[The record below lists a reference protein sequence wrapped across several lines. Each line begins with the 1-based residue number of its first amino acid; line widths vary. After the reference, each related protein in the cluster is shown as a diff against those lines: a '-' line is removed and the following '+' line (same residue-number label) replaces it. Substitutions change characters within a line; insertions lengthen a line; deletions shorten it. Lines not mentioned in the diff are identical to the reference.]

1 MTYIYK
7 YIYIYIYKN
16 TNISYFAYSK
26 PALLKG
32 VYALGFNAPSRI
44 QETALP
50 TLLADP
56 PQNMIAQSQSGTGKT
71 AAFVLAM
78 LSRVDVMKEYPQVL
92 CLSPTYELAI
102 QTGEV
107 AAKMSRFCPEIKIKY
122 AVRGEEISRGSKIS
136 EHIII
141 GTPGKVLDW
150 GQKFKFFDLSKI
162 SVFVLDEAD
171 VMIAT
176 QGHQDQC
183 IRIHKLLPRLCQMM
197 FFSATYEP
205 EVMNFAEIIV
215 SNPLIIRLL
224 REEESLDNI
233 KQYYIR
239 CKNVDEKYTAITN
252 IYGVITIGQAI
263 IFCHTKKTASWLA
276 GQMTK
281 DGHAV
286 AILSGDL
293 TVEQRISVLDRFRAG
308 LEKVLITTNVLA
320 RVLNLNKIKVT
331 CEINFNWS
339 NVTPYENK
347 IQQIDRVAFL
357 LSPKPG
363 ALTAATCSPIFKRL
377 TTRVDKASPS
387 TSSAIMT
394 RGLRCEFANSK
405 AEKER
410 VLELDFGSFTGVDKV
425 WRNVTSVKLHS
436 LYDLKFV
443 DERFAIFH
451 SDHTFLPDLL
461 HSVRDQVTDGF
472 VTVSGYRC
480 HLSDFFG
487 CCDRFAQNFQFIFDF
502 IYC

>member
-1 MTYIYK
+1 MASTKVDWGQCADEQDKLASKVTSLNLDKPNSTSIPTPTVK
-7 YIYIYIYKN
+7 DGDSKSDDD
-16 TNISYFAYSK
+16 TSEEQISPAEKSLLQKIIRKGLVETTKAIEIQRQDPNSPLHSIKTFEALHLK
-26 PALLKG
+26 PALLRG

-78 LSRVDVMKEYPQVL
+78 LSRVDVVKNYPQVL

-122 AVRGEEISRGSKIS
+122 AVRGEEISRGSKIR

-183 IRIHKLLPRLCQMM
+183 IRIHKLLPRTCQMM

-276 GQMTK
+276 GKMTK

-320 RVLNLNKIKVT
+320 RGKYKGG
-331 CEINFNWS
+331 
-339 NVTPYENK
+339 
-347 IQQIDRVAFL
+347 IDV
-357 LSPKPG
+357 
-363 ALTAATCSPIFKRL
+363 
-377 TTRVDKASPS
+377 
-387 TSSAIMT
+387 
-394 RGLRCEFANSK
+394 E
-405 AEKER
+405 
-410 VLELDFGSFTGVDKV
+410 
-425 WRNVTSVKLHS
+425 
-436 LYDLKFV
+436 
-443 DERFAIFH
+443 
-451 SDHTFLPDLL
+451 
-461 HSVRDQVTDGF
+461 QVTIVVNFDLPMDQNRQADCETYLHRIGRTGRF
-472 VTVSGYRC
+472 GKSGIAIN
-480 HLSDFFG
+480 LIDSDYAMELCRTIEKHFG
-487 CCDRFAQNFQFIFDF
+487 KKIHYLDAEDADEIEK
-502 IYC
+502 IGA

>member
-1 MTYIYK
+1 MGLLRMRYNGVTSLNLDKPNSTSIPTPTVK
-7 YIYIYIYKN
+7 DGDSKSDDD
-16 TNISYFAYSK
+16 TSEEQISPAEKSLLQKIIRKGLVETTKAIEIQRQDPNSPLHSIKTFEALHLK
-26 PALLKG
+26 PALLRG

-78 LSRVDVMKEYPQVL
+78 LSRVDVVKNYPQVL

-122 AVRGEEISRGSKIS
+122 AVRGEEISRGSKIR

-183 IRIHKLLPRLCQMM
+183 IRIHKLLPRTCQMM

-276 GQMTK
+276 GKMTK

-320 RVLNLNKIKVT
+320 RGKYKGG
-331 CEINFNWS
+331 
-339 NVTPYENK
+339 
-347 IQQIDRVAFL
+347 IDV
-357 LSPKPG
+357 
-363 ALTAATCSPIFKRL
+363 
-377 TTRVDKASPS
+377 
-387 TSSAIMT
+387 
-394 RGLRCEFANSK
+394 E
-405 AEKER
+405 
-410 VLELDFGSFTGVDKV
+410 
-425 WRNVTSVKLHS
+425 
-436 LYDLKFV
+436 
-443 DERFAIFH
+443 
-451 SDHTFLPDLL
+451 
-461 HSVRDQVTDGF
+461 QVTIVVNFDLPMDQNRQADCETYLHRIGRTGRF
-472 VTVSGYRC
+472 GKSGIAIN
-480 HLSDFFG
+480 LIDSDYAMELCRTIEKHFG
-487 CCDRFAQNFQFIFDF
+487 KKIHYLDAEDADEIEK
-502 IYC
+502 IGA